1 MKYHFFA
8 MKRIFVYMLAACF
21 ATLLYSCKTSEANY
35 RAAYDIT
42 REHVRA
48 RNAVDSTTYDKI
60 EAEKREATAVVA
72 GDSVRLVTHRVN
84 IVDDSYSTLK
94 RYGVVVGEYKQTFNA
109 RSFRDR
115 LKNEGKPAYVVI
127 DSEKTYY
134 VIVHGFDTSAEA
146 ASYLKRLDKEVKM
159 RIPIEKPWIIACP

>member
-1 MKYHFFA
+1 
-8 MKRIFVYMLAACF
+8 MKRIVVYVMAACF
-21 ATLLYSCKTSEANY
+21 AALLYSCKTSEENY

-60 EAEKREATAVVA
+60 QAEKREATAVVA
-72 GDSVRLVTHRVN
+72 GDSVRLVKHRVN
-84 IVDDSYSTLK
+84 IVDDPYSTLK
-94 RYGVVVGEYKQTFNA
+94 RYGVVVGEYKQAFNA

-115 LKNEGKPAYVVI
+115 LKKEDKPAYVVI
-127 DSEKTYY
+127 DTEKTYY

-146 ASYLKRLDKEVKM
+146 ASYMKRLKDEVKM
-159 RIPIEKPWIIACP
+159 RIPIEKPWILARP